1 MMEASQILAA
11 ALGLTLAGLVKGA
24 TGIGYATV
32 ALPVLVAIAGLK
44 PAMALVVA
52 PTLAANLGLALAGG
66 QIGAT
71 VRKFG
76 ALYLAMLPGVGAG
89 AALLAVLD
97 QRVAVALLGACMI
110 AYALIALASPQLA
123 LSEKAARILKVPA
136 GFLTGVV
143 TGLTGSQVLP
153 LVPYMLAQHMEAAAT
168 VQAINVGVLVLSTM
182 LGASLLATE
191 AVPPALLVASLAA
204 IVPALAGSVIGAKI
218 QKRLHGTALRRLV
231 LAVVGL
237 GGIKMVL
244 G

>member
-1 MMEASQILAA
+1 MIDAAQVIAA

-32 ALPVLVAIAGLK
+32 ALPVLVVIVGLK

-66 QIGAT
+66 RIGAT
-71 VRKFG
+71 LRMFG
-76 ALYLAMLPGVGAG
+76 TLYLAMLPGVGVG
-89 AALLAVLD
+89 VALLAVLE
-97 QRVAVALLGACMI
+97 QRAAVALLGACMI
-110 AYALIALASPQLA
+110 AYALIALARPQLA
-123 LSEKAARILKVPA
+123 MSRKAARVLKVPA
-136 GFLTGVV
+136 GFLSGVV

-153 LVPYMLAQHMEAAAT
+153 LVPYMLAQHMEAAAA
-168 VQAINVGVLVLSTM
+168 VQAINIGVLVLSTM
-182 LGASLLATE
+182 LGVSLLTTE
-191 AVPPALLVASLAA
+191 AVPPVLLAASLAA
-204 IVPALAGSVIGAKI
+204 IVPALAGSVIGAMI
-218 QKRLHGTALRRLV
+218 RKRLHGTVLRRLV